1 MSGVTLEE
9 LIQEANS
16 ASQVGQ
22 AWVRIVEFA
31 VRSKVKKR
39 PPRDYGFQ
47 IWNEDAI
54 NDIVQEVFARRILK
68 KGGLEYIL
76 AEATSSSHAHAGIHR
91 LVSLALSDIR
101 EPNVLNNIFDN
112 LKLRFA
118 AEGIELGQQKK
129 SDLPIGF
136 VINEDEAKKAVSQIF
151 LSQPRYP
158 NRGAQ
163 RESAIF
169 APDSY
174 EEIVTRLKSEVMPLT
189 EEVIRGGLERALT
202 HLVRAEYY
210 IDDAR
215 DFEGAD
221 EKIEG
226 TDDDRQSVEDE
237 ATSQAREVAA
247 KVIINMTQRSEKVF
261 VALSYGVRSDTELAQ
276 ALGLRARQTAKK
288 WHDSMKEELFTSFQS
303 LEIPVEDQSEI
314 VLAMRDLLG
323 VTGEN
328 SIERG
333 A

>member
-1 MSGVTLEE
+1 MSKVTLEE
-9 LIQEANS
+9 LVQEANS
-16 ASQVGQ
+16 ASRIGQ
-22 AWVRIVEFA
+22 AWLRIVGSA
-31 VRSKVKKR
+31 VRSKVKNR

-47 IWNEDAI
+47 DWNQEAI
-54 NDIVQEVFARRILK
+54 DDVVQEVFERRILN

-76 AEATSSSHAHAGIHR
+76 AEATTTDHAHAGIHR
-91 LVSLALSDIR
+91 LVGLALADMR

-112 LKLRFA
+112 LERRFA
-118 AEGIELGQQKK
+118 AKGIDLGPHKT
-129 SDLPIGF
+129 SDLPKGF
-136 VINEDEAKKAVSQIF
+136 VINEDEAEQAASQIF

-158 NRGAQ
+158 NRGTH

-169 APDSY
+169 GPESY
-174 EEIVTRLKSEVMPLT
+174 EEIISRLISEVLPLT
-189 EEVIRGGLERALT
+189 ASVIRGGLKRALT
-202 HLVRAEYY
+202 HLVSAEYY

-215 DFEGAD
+215 DFIEGAD
-221 EKIEG
+221 EG
-226 TDDDRQSVEDE
+226 LTVEDE
-237 ATSQAREVAA
+237 ATIQTKEFAV
-247 KVIINMTQRSEKVF
+247 KVIKELTQQSEKVF

-276 ALGLRARQTAKK
+276 ALGIKARQTAKK

-328 SIERG
+328 SKERG